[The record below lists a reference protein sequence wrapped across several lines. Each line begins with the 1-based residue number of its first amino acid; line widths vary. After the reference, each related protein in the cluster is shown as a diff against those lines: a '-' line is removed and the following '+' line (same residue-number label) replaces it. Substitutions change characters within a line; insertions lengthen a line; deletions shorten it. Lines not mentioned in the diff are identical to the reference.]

1 MLAEEIQFN
10 LEKAFPFVLYKKPG
24 QNAIFY
30 AKEEPNGK
38 HQFIFSSFLQE
49 VRLSF
54 YFKEKVKIN
63 DEIERGEE
71 AIKLPKTPLEDQ
83 NVSREEYQQKITE
96 VIRYIKKGEAKKI
109 VFSRTA
115 LLEKKIDILHT
126 YRRLCKHYPNA
137 FCYIWF
143 HPLSGVW
150 LGATPE
156 MLVKIK
162 ELQLETMSLA
172 GTKKRHDVWTDKE
185 IKEQQI
191 VSDYIK
197 TQLNAVARKV
207 KTSHVQTI
215 VQGEIQHLQTKINA
229 ELLTKNYDQVI
240 QKIHPTPAVCGVPME
255 KVKRYLQEHEEYN
268 RSFYTGFLGE
278 AEEDSME
285 LYVNLRCAQLNDDQI
300 KLYVGGGVN
309 ELSDPLQEW
318 KETELKLKIIQRALV
333 ERDEIGQNYHQT

>member
-1 MLAEEIQFN
+1 MLAEKIQSN
-10 LEKAFPFVLYKKPG
+10 LDKLVPFILYKKPG

-30 AKEEPNGK
+30 AEEEANGK

-54 YFKEKVKIN
+54 FFKDKIKVN
-63 DEIERGEE
+63 DEIERRGET
-71 AIKLPKTPLEDQ
+71 IQLTKTPLENQ
-83 NVSREEYQQKITE
+83 NISQEEYQQKIVE

-109 VFSRTA
+109 VFSRTT
-115 LLEKKIDILHT
+115 LLEKKIDLLPT
-126 YRRLCKHYPNA
+126 YRRLYKHYPNA

-156 MLVKIK
+156 ILLKIK
-162 ELQLETMSLA
+162 GLQLEAMSLA
-172 GTKKRHDVWTDKE
+172 GTKTIHDVWTDKE

-229 ELLTKNYDQVI
+229 ELLTKNYNQVI

-278 AEEDSME
+278 AEENSME
-285 LYVNLRCAQLNDDQI
+285 LYVNLRCAQLNDYQV

-309 ELSDPLQEW
+309 ELSEPLQEW
-318 KETELKLKIIQRALV
+318 EETELKLKILQRALV
-333 ERDEIGQNYHQT
+333 ERDETGQNYHQT